1 MATFVSVEIEDAEME
16 ASRMETTTMKTT
28 TTRFVRLIPNERK
41 KVEQIR
47 ATSGPHVGQR
57 VRLKVAA
64 LEDARVMEEE
74 EEEEEEMEA
83 KKAIVRTSSVLRFV
97 VANGVQIESEIK
109 PKLPDAF
116 DGGESFSRQFGTMKQ
131 HGMALQVRFKPL
143 GHFNDNKEG
152 HGKKIEKLEI
162 GKPNTLYEICDGA
175 ITIDKMSLAASI
187 TTS

>member
-1 MATFVSVEIEDAEME
+1 MATVSVEIEDAEME
-16 ASRMETTTMKTT
+16 ATTNTT

-64 LEDARVMEEE
+64 LEDARTMEEE
-74 EEEEEEMEA
+74 EEEEEEDMVA

-143 GHFNDNKEG
+143 GHFNDNKEE
-152 HGKKIEKLEI
+152 HGKKIENLKSV
-162 GKPNTLYEICDGA
+162 NQTLYTRFA
-175 ITIDKMSLAASI
+175 TARSRSI
-187 TTS
+187 KCPWRPR